1 MGNPN
6 RTQQNGPCRTC
17 NANGGLWHGEPN
29 TVNCMRPMDSHRHV
43 MRGDQA
49 TRWTNP
55 CWQPVTQPLPLDAVL
70 ELVRR
75 C

>member
-1 MGNPN
+1 MGNPSKV
-6 RTQQNGPCRTC
+6 RSHGPCKTC
-17 NANGGLWHGEPN
+17 NANGGLWHGEAGS
-29 TVNCMRPMDSHRHV
+29 VYCLRPMDSHRHV

-49 TRWTNP
+49 RSEQN